1 MNACLLATGLFL
13 LGPDAASPGL
23 DALFLAQRQEI
34 VQEIRNETRLD
45 LHSRSARFFVPGGEL
60 HRQLAVSRTDDE
72 RFAVR

>member
-23 DALFLAQRQEI
+23 DALFLAQRQEV

-45 LHSRSARFFVPGGEL
+45 LHSRSARFFAPDGEL
-60 HRQLAVSRTDDE
+60 HRQLAASAAADK
-72 RFAVR
+72 RFAAR